1 MKRAWAI
8 LRLRCPRCLEG
19 RVFQGMLRMHPKCLR
34 CGLSFEREPGYYL
47 GAMYFSYT
55 LAVLFALPSCVVL
68 FFLNVPAIW
77 NALAG
82 AGEIALISPFLV
94 RYSRVLWLHFD
105 QRFNPS

>member
-1 MKRAWAI
+1 
-8 LRLRCPRCLEG
+8 
-19 RVFQGMLRMHPKCLR
+19 MHPKCPR

-55 LAVLFALPSCVVL
+55 LAVLFALPLCVTL
-68 FFLNVPAIW
+68 FFFDVPAIW

-82 AGEIALISPFLV
+82 AGQIALISPLLV